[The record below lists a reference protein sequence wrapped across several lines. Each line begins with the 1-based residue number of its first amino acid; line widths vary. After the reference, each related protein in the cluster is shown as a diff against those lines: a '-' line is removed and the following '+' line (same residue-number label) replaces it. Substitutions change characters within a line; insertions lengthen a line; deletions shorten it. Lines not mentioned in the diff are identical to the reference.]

1 MILSNGVVDMSG
13 GDAFPDFDNLGQIS
27 GESIIS
33 KIDIED
39 VNDLENN
46 PYFELVVIDKD
57 DKENAYQLQM
67 AETEVTK
74 KLINKLELI

>member
-74 KLINKLELI
+74 KIDQ

>member
-74 KLINKLELI
+74 KIDK